1 MHRTTS
7 VVMDAWNIT
16 AEMAIERRQVV
27 EEAVEKESNRLLN
40 FIRSRVSNQDD
51 AEDILQDVFIQL
63 WQGYQTIE
71 SIEKVTAWMFRVAR
85 NKIVDLYRKKK
96 PDNFSA
102 IERPGQ
108 SDDAEPMLLS
118 EILQDN
124 EGDPDDM
131 YTRELIWE
139 SIEEVL
145 GELPKAQ
152 RDVFVWHELEGLS
165 FKDMEER
172 TGDSINTLLS
182 RKRYAIQYLRKRLI
196 KLYEEI

>member
-1 MHRTTS
+1 
-7 VVMDAWNIT
+7 MDALNIT
-16 AEMAIERRQVV
+16 VEMAIEKRQVV
-27 EEAVEKESNRLLN
+27 ETAVANESNRLLN
-40 FIRSRVSNQDD
+40 FIKSRVSDKDD

-71 SIEKVTAWMFRVAR
+71 SLEKVTAWMFRVAR

-96 PDNFSA
+96 PENFSA

-108 SDDAEPMLLS
+108 SDDAEPLLLA
-118 EILQDN
+118 EILRDG
-124 EGDPDDM
+124 EGDPDDV
-131 YTRELIWE
+131 YTRELIWD

-145 GELPKAQ
+145 AELPKAQ

-165 FKDMEER
+165 FKEMEEK

-182 RKRYAIQYLRKRLI
+182 RKRYAIKYLRRRLI

>member
-1 MHRTTS
+1 M
-7 VVMDAWNIT
+7 MDALNIT
-16 AEMAIERRQVV
+16 AEMAIEKRQVV
-27 EEAVEKESNRLLN
+27 EKAVATESNRLLN

-108 SDDAEPMLLS
+108 SEDSEPLLLA

-124 EGDPDDM
+124 EGDPNDV

-145 GELPKAQ
+145 GEMPKPQ

-165 FKDMEER
+165 FKEMEEK

-182 RKRYAIQYLRKRLI
+182 RKRYAIQYLRKRLV

>member
-1 MHRTTS
+1 M
-7 VVMDAWNIT
+7 MDALNIT
-16 AEMAIERRQVV
+16 AEMAIEKRQVV
-27 EEAVEKESNRLLN
+27 EKAVATESNRLLN

-102 IERPGQ
+102 IERLGQ
-108 SDDAEPMLLS
+108 SEDSEPLLLA

-124 EGDPDDM
+124 EGDPNDV

-145 GELPKAQ
+145 GEMPKPQ

-165 FKDMEER
+165 FKEMEEK

-182 RKRYAIQYLRKRLI
+182 RKRYAIQYLRKRLV

>member
-1 MHRTTS
+1 METLT
-7 VVMDAWNIT
+7 IT
-16 AEMAIERRQVV
+16 AEMALEKRQVV
-27 EEAVEKESNRLLN
+27 EDTVANESNRLLN
-40 FIRSRVSNQDD
+40 FIKSRVSDKND

-96 PDNFSA
+96 PESFSK
-102 IERPGQ
+102 IENARKGEE
-108 SDDAEPMLLS
+108 SPMLLS
-118 EILQDN
+118 EILVDSS
-124 EGDPDDM
+124 GTPDDI

-145 GELPKAQ
+145 AEMPKPQ

-165 FKDMEER
+165 FKDMERE
-172 TGDSINTLLS
+172 TGDSLNTLLS
-182 RKRYAIQYLRKRLI
+182 RKRYAVQYLRKRLAN
-196 KLYEEI
+196 LYKEI

>member
-1 MHRTTS
+1 
-7 VVMDAWNIT
+7 MDALNIT
-16 AEMAIERRQVV
+16 AEMAIEKRQVV
-27 EEAVEKESNRLLN
+27 ENAVAKESNRLLN
-40 FIRSRVSNQDD
+40 FIKSRVSDQED

-96 PDNFSA
+96 PDSFSA

-108 SDDAEPMLLS
+108 SDDSEPLLLA

-124 EGDPDDM
+124 EGDPDDV
-131 YTRELIWE
+131 YTRELIWD

-145 GELPKAQ
+145 ADLPKAQ

-165 FKDMEER
+165 FKEMEEK

>member
-1 MHRTTS
+1 
-7 VVMDAWNIT
+7 MDALNIT
-16 AEMAIERRQVV
+16 AEMAIEKRQVV
-27 EEAVEKESNRLLN
+27 EKAVAKESNRLLN

-71 SIEKVTAWMFRVAR
+71 SIEKITAWMFRVAR

-102 IERPGQ
+102 IERPAQ
-108 SDDAEPMLLS
+108 NEDSEPLLLA
-118 EILQDN
+118 EILQDS
-124 EGDPDDM
+124 EGDPNDV

-145 GELPKAQ
+145 GEIPKAQ
-152 RDVFVWHELEGLS
+152 RDVFVWHVLEGLS
-165 FKDMEER
+165 FKEMEEK